1 MTERKTRHEA
11 GPIANINFRM
21 QMRMKLTGS
30 PSEVCVLVHT
40 SPPVE
45 LRKGPRL
52 PFLISADQA
61 QRKAARAS
69 VDNEARPMDLDLE
82 AEKAGL
88 DKQ

>member
-1 MTERKTRHEA
+1 M
-11 GPIANINFRM
+11 
-21 QMRMKLTGS
+21 
-30 PSEVCVLVHT
+30 HT